1 MSDRE
6 PPLEGSDQGYF
17 GLKEEA
23 EQITE
28 ESREQSEKD
37 SATSGSSAENSGAG
51 SDQRIGGEETG
62 GRR

>member
-6 PPLEGSDQGYF
+6 PPLEGSDQGYY

-28 ESREQSEKD
+28 ESREQSEPD
-37 SATSGSSAENSGAG
+37 SGETESAQESASNEAPGG
-51 SDQRIGGEETG
+51 QR
-62 GRR
+62 